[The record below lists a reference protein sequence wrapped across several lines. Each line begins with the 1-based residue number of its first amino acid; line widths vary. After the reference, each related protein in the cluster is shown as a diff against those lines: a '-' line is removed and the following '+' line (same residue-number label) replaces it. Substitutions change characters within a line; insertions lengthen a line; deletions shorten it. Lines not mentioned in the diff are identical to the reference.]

1 MREKK
6 RTGNQW
12 SLLHICLLFILNFFV
27 SERWYCICHWE
38 IVLWAQ
44 SFSLHENILVTCYYT
59 AHLHSCVP
67 TLIQSS
73 DAGHLL
79 AVHLCP
85 CIFFLVI
92 TLLLIYYT
100 CLWVYRPAV
109 GCLWK
114 SEDGL
119 GKEVSP
125 LLPPCESWGLSSSLR
140 ASAFPSWAISP
151 ALPLYSKCIS
161 CKQHIVKSAFAF
173 VYFVFFTVLRVE
185 PGALYLASK
194 CLASE
199 PYAQL
204 FSWWWFFCFDCW
216 VDFY

>member
-1 MREKK
+1 MILCLSLRNRSVSPILLSSWEHSSYLLLYSPPAQLCAYVN
-6 RTGNQW
+6 TGLGCRAFTCSS
-12 SLLHICLLFILNFFV
+12 SLPLYF
-27 SERWYCICHWE
+27 
-38 IVLWAQ
+38 
-44 SFSLHENILVTCYYT
+44 
-59 AHLHSCVP
+59 
-67 TLIQSS
+67 
-73 DAGHLL
+73 
-79 AVHLCP
+79 
-85 CIFFLVI
+85 FFLVI

-173 VYFVFFTVLRVE
+173 VCFVFFTVLRVE

-194 CLASE
+194 CLAPE

-204 FSWWWFFCFDCW
+204 FSWWWFFVLIFGW
-216 VDFY
+216 IFTKLPMLS